1 MSRRPY
7 LPQPIE
13 VLDPEAWDA
22 PRTLNDTARRAQT
35 GFDGRCD
42 RQIQDKE
49 DEE

>member
-22 PRTLNDTARRAQT
+22 PRTLNDTAGRAHT